1 MLPLRSKLRIFRLW
15 HHKNSIMTDKE
26 KHQDTCEKDTESV
39 NEKRA
44 LTGEELDTVT
54 GGSAHVAVSMA
65 IKAVT
70 HFSER

>member
-1 MLPLRSKLRIFRLW
+1 
-15 HHKNSIMTDKE
+15 MTDKE

-44 LTGEELDTVT
+44 LTGEELDAVT